1 MKAIIL
7 GGGFAGCT
15 TAHLLKRAGWEVTL
29 IEKEDHLGG
38 GCHTKFYGGHPYTLG
53 PRVYYGYSD
62 KVWAW
67 VNKFIPMRRF
77 PFELKT
83 YVESHERFYSYPI
96 HEDDLPALDE
106 NDPSNTDGHG
116 GHIFAELKARD
127 NSKPP
132 GDFEEYWIQR
142 VGRTLYDLFVNGY
155 SKKMWMVESNKMFDI
170 FKWSAK
176 DKPIETGTREAYKGS
191 YLGYPVG
198 LPGYNPY
205 FDAMVEG
212 AEVILGEQ
220 AALMHNGTGAQE
232 VWTSNAKLR
241 ADVIIST
248 IPIDELCRNEFGELP
263 YVGRDFSVFILP
275 VKQAFPGDVRFCHY
289 AGSEPH
295 TRITEFKKITYY
307 DSPDSLF
314 VLETPSKNN
323 KLYPYLT
330 KANMALTQRYLDSLP
345 PNIHSIGRLGTYKY
359 STIEQT
365 IVQAFECVAKITGQP
380 NEIQGEWRGIGD
392 TSMMKDRKE

>member
-1 MKAIIL
+1 MSKAIIL

-15 TAHLLKRAGWEVTL
+15 TAYLLKRAGWEVTL

-77 PFELKT
+77 PFELQT

-96 HEDDLPALDE
+96 HEDDLVDLEE
-106 NDPSNTDGHG
+106 NDPSG
-116 GHIFAELKARD
+116 GILSELAQRD
-127 NSKPP
+127 NTKPP
-132 GDFEEYWIQR
+132 ADFEEYWIQR

-155 SKKMWMVESNKMFDI
+155 SKKMWMIESNKIFDI

-198 LPGYNPY
+198 LHGYNPY
-205 FDAMVEG
+205 FDKMVEG
-212 AEVILGEQ
+212 VEVILG
-220 AALMHNGTGAQE
+220 ANAGVSVGAGGAVGVVVE
-232 VWTSNAKLR
+232 KERPRSRR

-295 TRITEFKKITYY
+295 TRITEFKKITYH

-345 PNIHSIGRLGTYKY
+345 PSVHSIGRLGTYKY